1 LLIAGSRFAERPCN
15 QSNNSGGRYAVP
27 VPEPAPAAQR
37 RHRSRQRGNMC
48 CCSSIMNGAA
58 ADDSVRHHVP
68 GHQLRHI
75 VALATALIVISRPM
89 TLPTRR
95 SFSPMDWHRSP
106 APTSSSQRRKI
117 LRNADKEFVFGT
129 PVWNQPADRKF
140 SLCQIGRACTAQ
152 ANVAGQSR
160 LGRGMSKKGRMFGL
174 QDASARLTARSA
186 CATSTTNRRLSTGE
200 LIHDLTCR

>member
-1 LLIAGSRFAERPCN
+1 
-15 QSNNSGGRYAVP
+15 
-27 VPEPAPAAQR
+27 
-37 RHRSRQRGNMC
+37 MC

-129 PVWNQPADRKF
+129 PVWNQPADRKVF
-140 SLCQIGRACTAQ
+140 ALPNRSRVHSPGQCRRAEPFGPWHEQKGADVWSAGRECAPDGAQ
-152 ANVAGQSR
+152 CMRDFHHKPPPLDWRV
-160 LGRGMSKKGRMFGL
+160 
-174 QDASARLTARSA
+174 D
-186 CATSTTNRRLSTGE
+186 
-200 LIHDLTCR
+200 